1 MGTEADAGYYECV
14 AEQGQKTESVASEVH
29 VVSYGAGTCSK
40 ALPHTTAPKISQYYT
55 TFMMEMGLDAHL
67 KCLTVGK
74 HSTEWLGPDEES
86 LPVNS
91 DKYQIL
97 PVDLDKFRQDSLTAH
112 NAYRAKHGVPA
123 LKLNDELNDV
133 AQEWADYLMA
143 VDSFEHR
150 HPNKYGENLYMSSGR
165 AAQEQAQGAVD
176 SWYSE
181 IKDYTFGRDPSR
193 GGPVTGH
200 FTQVV
205 WKGSSE
211 VGVGVAQ
218 KGSKVIVVA
227 NYSPPGNYIG
237 QHADNVFPPQ

>member
-1 MGTEADAGYYECV
+1 MGTVLLSEARENTFKDEKMLFSILSASLVVLAAGSALPEERISC
-14 AEQGQKTESVASEVH
+14 SFPP
-29 VVSYGAGTCSK
+29 GTCMAWTWS
-40 ALPHTTAPKISQYYT
+40 SVS
-55 TFMMEMGLDAHL
+55 GC
-67 KCLTVGK
+67 KCTK
-74 HSTEWLGPDEES
+74 E
-86 LPVNS
+86 VN
-91 DKYQIL
+91 IA
-97 PVDLDKFRQDSLTAH
+97 PVDLDKFREDALTAH

-143 VDSFEHR
+143 VDGFEHR

-165 AAQEQAQGAVD
+165 AAQEQAQ
-176 SWYSE
+176 
-181 IKDYTFGRDPSR
+181 
-193 GGPVTGH
+193 
-200 FTQVV
+200 
-205 WKGSSE
+205 GSSE

>member
-1 MGTEADAGYYECV
+1 MGSVLVSDTREDTKVTFEDKKMLFSILSASLVVLAAGSALPEERISC
-14 AEQGQKTESVASEVH
+14 SFPP
-29 VVSYGAGTCSK
+29 GTCMAWTWS
-40 ALPHTTAPKISQYYT
+40 SVS
-55 TFMMEMGLDAHL
+55 GC
-67 KCLTVGK
+67 KCTK
-74 HSTEWLGPDEES
+74 E
-86 LPVNS
+86 VN
-91 DKYQIL
+91 IA

-143 VDSFEHR
+143 VDGFEHR

-181 IKDYTFGRDPSR
+181 IKDYTFGREPSR